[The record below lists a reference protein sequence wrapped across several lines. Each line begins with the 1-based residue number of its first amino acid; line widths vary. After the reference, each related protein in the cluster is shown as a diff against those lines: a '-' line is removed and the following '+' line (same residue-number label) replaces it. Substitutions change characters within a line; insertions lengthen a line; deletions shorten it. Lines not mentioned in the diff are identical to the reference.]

1 MTSSSVE
8 QKVESGGLAIPMS
21 EWRWH
26 GTPGHLIVAQR
37 CCFRLHT
44 TVGRYRVST
53 VGCYHPPDSPD
64 EPEPLGAG
72 SMSLYETMV
81 FRLDASGEV
90 DDWGCIDMDRYATE
104 AAAEAGHLALCR
116 KYAAPDPEAVSD

>member
-1 MTSSSVE
+1 MTGPSVE
-8 QKVESGGLAIPMS
+8 QKVERDELLVPES

-26 GTPGHLIVAQR
+26 GTPGHLIVAPR

-64 EPEPLGAG
+64 KPEPLGAG
-72 SMSLYETMV
+72 SLSLYETMV

-90 DDWGCIDMDRYATE
+90 DDWSEIDSERWATE
-104 AAAEAGHLALCR
+104 EAAEAGHMAYCR
-116 KYAAPDPEAVSD
+116 KYAAADPEAVSD